1 MSAQDNRRA
10 ADARV
15 TQLVTDVDELKK
27 QMAVNTEV
35 TLQVRDIL
43 ASFRGVAA
51 VAKWITA
58 IAGMIAAILALVKG
72 VDFRR

>member
-1 MSAQDNRRA
+1 MSTEQRRA
-10 ADARV
+10 ADIKVA
-15 TQLVTDVDELKK
+15 QLVTDVEDLKR

-35 TLQVRDIL
+35 TCQVRDIL
-43 ASFRGVAA
+43 ASFKVVAS

-58 IAGMIAAILALVKG
+58 IAGMIAALLALAKG

>member
-1 MSAQDNRRA
+1 MSTEQRRA
-10 ADARV
+10 DDTRV
-15 TQLVTDVDELKK
+15 TRLVIDVDDLKK

-35 TLQVRDIL
+35 TMQVRDIL
-43 ASFRGVAA
+43 ASFRVVAS

-58 IAGMIAAILALVKG
+58 IAGMVAALLAVLKG